1 MTERFYTSAG
11 TGAVRAGYD
20 WLCEQPALE
29 IQIVVCTKSQAKD
42 LAAVLAED
50 TMKRL
55 NRTGEAFDAQA
66 FKTLKLCTYKQRA
79 GVSGRPVLA
88 VYLDDKEL
96 AEIES
101 MRPASLCAAPWT
113 LGEVNIWTQ
122 VAAPVGDAT
131 EPDQTDGPTGAVAA
145 ALDDLAAPIV
155 ADSSI
160 IHPSDKTKAA
170 QAFKKLYKGGE
181 RLDPRAIQIGAIRR
195 GWEIRHA
202 RDLADMAGRIA
213 EGRAVKGAGGRSV
226 WQPNILA
233 EWRGRHTTDSV

>member
-29 IQIVVCTKSQAKD
+29 IQIVVCTKRHTED
-42 LAAVLAED
+42 LAAVLAGD

-55 NRTGEAFDAQA
+55 STTGEAFDAQA

-79 GVSGRPVLA
+79 GVGGRPVLA

-101 MRPASLCAAPWT
+101 MRPAALCVAPWT
-113 LGEVNIWTQ
+113 LGDVDIWMQ
-122 VAAPVGDAT
+122 VAAPVGGAS
-131 EPDQTDGPTGAVAA
+131 EPDRANGPTGAVAA

-160 IHPSDKTKAA
+160 IHSSDRTKAA
-170 QAFKKLYKGGE
+170 QAFKKLHKGGE
-181 RLDPRAIQIGAIRR
+181 RLDPRAIQIGAIRL
-195 GWEIRHA
+195 GWQIRHA
-202 RDLADMAGRIA
+202 RDLAHMAVRIA

-226 WQPNILA
+226 WRPNILA
-233 EWRGRHTTDSV
+233 EWRGHDATDSG

>member
-20 WLCEQPALE
+20 WLCEQPALQ
-29 IQIVVCTKSQAKD
+29 IQIVVCMKRQTED
-42 LAAVLAED
+42 FAAVLSGD

-66 FKTLKLCTYKQRA
+66 FKTLKLCTYKQRG
-79 GVSGRPVLA
+79 GVSGRPVLG

-101 MRPASLCAAPWT
+101 MRPAALCAAPWT
-113 LGEVNIWTQ
+113 LGEVDIWTQ
-122 VAAPVGDAT
+122 VATPVGGAS
-131 EPDQTDGPTGAVAA
+131 EPDHADGPTGAVAA

-160 IHPSDKTKAA
+160 IHPSDRTKAA
-170 QAFKKLYKGGE
+170 QAFKKLHKGGE

-202 RDLADMAGRIA
+202 RELADMAGRIA

-226 WQPNILA
+226 WQRNILA
-233 EWRGRHTTDSV
+233 EWRGRDATDSA

>member
-1 MTERFYTSAG
+1 MTQRFYTSAG
-11 TGAVRAGYD
+11 AGAVRAGYD

-29 IQIVVCTKSQAKD
+29 IQIVVHTKRQTED
-42 LAAVLAED
+42 LVAVLAGD

-55 NRTGEAFDAQA
+55 RMTGEAFDAQA

-79 GVSGRPVLA
+79 GVGGRPVLA

-96 AEIES
+96 AEIDS
-101 MRPASLCAAPWT
+101 MRPAALCAAPWA
-113 LGEVNIWTQ
+113 LGDVDIWTQ
-122 VAAPVGDAT
+122 VAAPVGGAP
-131 EPDQTDGPTGAVAA
+131 EPDRTDGPTGAVAA
-145 ALDDLAAPIV
+145 ALDDLAAPIIG
-155 ADSSI
+155 DSSI
-160 IHPSDKTKAA
+160 IHPSDRTKAA
-170 QAFKKLYKGGE
+170 QAFKKLHKGGE

-226 WQPNILA
+226 WRRNILA
-233 EWRGRHTTDSV
+233 EWRGRHATDSV

>member
-11 TGAVRAGYD
+11 AGAVRAGYD

-29 IQIVVCTKSQAKD
+29 IQIVVHTKRQAENLAVV
-42 LAAVLAED
+42 LAAD
-50 TMKRL
+50 TMQRL
-55 NRTGEAFDAQA
+55 STTGEAFDAEV

-79 GVSGRPVLA
+79 GVGGRPVLA

-96 AEIES
+96 AEIDS
-101 MRPASLCAAPWT
+101 MRPAALCAAPWT
-113 LGEVNIWTQ
+113 LGEVDIWTQ
-122 VAAPVGDAT
+122 VAASVGGAL
-131 EPDQTDGPTGAVAA
+131 EPDRADGPTGAVAA

-160 IHPSDKTKAA
+160 VHPSDRRKAA
-170 QAFKKLYKGGE
+170 QAFKKLHKGGE

-226 WQPNILA
+226 WRRGILA
-233 EWRGRHTTDSV
+233 EWRGRDATDSV